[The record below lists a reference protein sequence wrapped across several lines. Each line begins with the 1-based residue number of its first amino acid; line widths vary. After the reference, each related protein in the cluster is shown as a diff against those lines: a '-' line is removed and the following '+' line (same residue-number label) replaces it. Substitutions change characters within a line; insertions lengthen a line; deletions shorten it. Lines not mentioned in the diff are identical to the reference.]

1 MNTFRKLETLTEVAE
16 FCKNNV
22 DDLAPYITDNN
33 EDSEYFS
40 GVQSAY
46 IQVYY
51 EITGTFLKETVPGE
65 VQTAYDNREDVE

>member
-1 MNTFRKLETLTEVAE
+1 MNTFKKLTTLVEVAE

-22 DDLAPYITDNN
+22 EDLVGYIADNN

-46 IQVYY
+46 IQVYW
-51 EITGTFLKETVPGE
+51 EITGVWLKATEPGE
-65 VQTAYDNREDVE
+65 VQTAYDNREDAE